1 MANWLS
7 VLIALT
13 TFDIRHMALD
23 YFSTITGLYSLV
35 IGTDGNITE
44 KELTLGRKMVK
55 AEGFDEAKF
64 DSMLSEFKAFDK
76 AKLLKGCIAGLKNLV
91 PAKQLRCISW
101 MCVIA
106 NSDGFMDKREWE
118 LIYTI
123 YHKEL
128 NLSLDDI
135 MKTQR
140 ELNKILHGKE
150 FLSFGIKTG

>member
-1 MANWLS
+1 
-7 VLIALT
+7 
-13 TFDIRHMALD
+13 
-23 YFSTITGLYSLV
+23 
-35 IGTDGNITE
+35 
-44 KELTLGRKMVK
+44 MVK
-55 AEGFDEAKF
+55 AEGFDETKF
-64 DSMLSEFKAFDK
+64 DSMLAQFQA
-76 AKLLKGCIAGLKNLV
+76 AGQPKLLQDCISGLKTLTA
-91 PAKQLRCISW
+91 AKQVRCISW

-128 NLSLDDI
+128 NLSLDEI

-150 FLSFGIKTG
+150 FLSFGIKTS

>member
-1 MANWLS
+1 
-7 VLIALT
+7 
-13 TFDIRHMALD
+13 
-23 YFSTITGLYSLV
+23 
-35 IGTDGNITE
+35 
-44 KELTLGRKMVK
+44 MVK